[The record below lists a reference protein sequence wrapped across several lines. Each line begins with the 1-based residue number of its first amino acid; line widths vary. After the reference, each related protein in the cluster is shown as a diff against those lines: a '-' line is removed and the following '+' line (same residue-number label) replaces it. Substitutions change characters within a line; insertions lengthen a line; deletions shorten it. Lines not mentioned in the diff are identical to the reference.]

1 MMGDTIGSTRDTKE
15 HAMELYR
22 RSIVVDCHL
31 DSVLDDGYI
40 VKMLESGVTAVNLD
54 GGDIGRISEK
64 REVIKGHPDEL
75 MGPVTKV
82 REIRRAKEE
91 GRIAVFLG
99 AENAEEVLDS
109 TEMRPNIGRL
119 SSFRAL
125 GLRIVQPC
133 YNNRNVFADGCS
145 EKADGG
151 LSNAGLELVGRMND
165 LELIVDC
172 SHVGVRTTLDV
183 CENVEFVVSTHS
195 NARAVCDNPRNRTDE
210 EIKALAEKGAVLGM
224 VAFPTFVSWRDASRP
239 TVGDLLDHVDYID
252 DLVGVRHVGIGLD
265 LVEGTRV
272 LGPVTLG
279 QGLTRWPELYGMPD
293 ADGFYRYVEGLES
306 ITGLRNLAVGLVE
319 RGYSDAEV
327 AGVLG
332 ENWLQVFERAWGE

>member
-1 MMGDTIGSTRDTKE
+1 MMRDTIGLTKDTRE

-31 DSVLDDGYI
+31 DSVIDDGYI
-40 VKMLESGVTAVNLD
+40 AKMQASGVTAVNLD

-64 REVIKGHPDEL
+64 RELIEGHPNEL
-75 MGPVTKV
+75 IGPVTTV
-82 REIRRAKEE
+82 REIRRAKEDR
-91 GRIAVFLG
+91 RIAVFLG
-99 AENAEEVLDS
+99 AENAEEVLNS

-151 LSNAGLELVGRMND
+151 LSNAGLELVGRMNE
-165 LELIVDC
+165 LGLIVDC

-183 CENVEFVVSTHS
+183 CENAEFVVSTHS

-210 EIKALAEKGAVLGM
+210 EIKALAENGAILGM
-224 VAFPTFVSWRDASRP
+224 VVFPTFVSWCDTRRP
-239 TVGDLLDHVDYID
+239 TVGDLLDHVDHID
-252 DLVGVRHVGIGLD
+252 SLVGVRHVGIGLD
-265 LVEGTRV
+265 LVEGTAV
-272 LGPVTLG
+272 LGPVMPG

-293 ADGFYRYVEGLES
+293 ADGFYRYVEGLQS
-306 ITGLRNLAVGLVE
+306 ISELSNLAVGLVE

-332 ENWLQVFERAWGE
+332 ENWLRVFERVWGE